1 MEKLRINETPVRTS
15 RNFLINNIEVELEM
29 PEKIAEFK
37 NVQIIRETSN
47 TEKDAS
53 QTKGISETKIENN
66 TSNEPLTYGIGKI
79 VEQLN
84 YETANSKIKIQ
95 TSTKKETIKIIYD
108 FDNSNLNLINQ
119 IEIIANG
126 NTNVIIEYKSKT
138 SEKCFHNGIIRTIA
152 KENAQLNVTIV
163 NLLNE
168 ESNNFE
174 AIENK
179 LEKDSKVNY
188 TIIDIGAKTSV
199 SNYYSNII
207 GENAQNDLKS
217 IYLGI
222 NNQKK
227 DLNYIAELKGEKTNI
242 DIDVQGALKDEA
254 KKNFKGTID
263 FKKGAKKAKGNEN
276 EYCMLLSNK
285 AKSIAL
291 PMLLCTEEDVEGNH
305 STASGKVDEKE
316 LFYIMTRGISYK
328 EAVKLIVKSKFNKII
343 EKISD
348 EDLKSE
354 ILNEIDKRLD

>member
-1 MEKLRINETPVRTS
+1 MEKLKVNDTPVRTA
-15 RNFLINNIEVELEM
+15 RNFKINNIEVELDL

-37 NVQIIRETSN
+37 NVEIINDKSIIDNEVSN
-47 TEKDAS
+47 TS
-53 QTKGISETKIENN
+53 
-66 TSNEPLTYGIGKI
+66 LTYGTGKI
-79 VEQLN
+79 LEELN
-84 YETANSKIKIQ
+84 YETANSKIRIQ
-95 TSTKKETIKIIYD
+95 TSNKKEDIIIRYN
-108 FDNSNLNLINQ
+108 FDDNNVNLINQ

-126 NTNVIIEYKSKT
+126 DTNVIIEYKSQT
-138 SEKCFHNGIIRTIA
+138 SLKCLHNGIIRAIA
-152 KENAQLNVTIV
+152 NENAKLDVTIV

-168 ESNNFE
+168 NSDNFE
-174 AIENK
+174 AIENR
-179 LEKDSKVNY
+179 LEKNSKVNY
-188 TIIDIGAKTSV
+188 TIIDIGGKTSI

-207 GENAQNDLKS
+207 GENADNDLKS

-222 NNQKK
+222 GEQRK
-227 DLNYIAELKGEKTNI
+227 DINYIAELRGTKTNI

-263 FKKGAKKAKGNEN
+263 FKKGSKKAKGNEN
-276 EYCMLLSNK
+276 EYCMLLSDK

-305 STASGKVDEKE
+305 STASGKVDEKQ

-343 EKISD
+343 ERILD
-348 EDLKSE
+348 EELKNE

>member
-37 NVQIIRETSN
+37 NVQIIKETSN

-53 QTKGISETKIENN
+53 QTKEDSEAKIDNN
-66 TSNEPLTYGIGKI
+66 TSTEPLTYWIGKI
-79 VEQLN
+79 VEELN

-108 FDNSNLNLINQ
+108 FDNNNLNLINQ

-227 DLNYIAELKGEKTNI
+227 DLNYIAELKGQKTNI

-305 STASGKVDEKE
+305 STASGKVDEKQ

-343 EKISD
+343 ERISD
-348 EDLKSE
+348 ENLKNE
-354 ILNEIDKRLD
+354 ILKEIDKRLD